1 VAGSGRRASWPRRRR
16 LSRRVSRALDTVR
29 ITAGKVRATAWA
41 RWVGVAMRTLL
52 VTAAALVVGNIAAL
66 QFGHTEGKVGPA
78 TIEVTHDLLG
88 STLRGG
94 QVVGDVEPA
103 GTVRFE
109 DIFTS
114 PLHTELRIRGIDQAQ
129 ALSLRNDFGSSGAAQ
144 DLEDRLLGQARSL
157 LIRSAIVSTLW
168 FVAGSAV
175 GALAT
180 LGVLA
185 LLSRR
190 LVGHVRRRRAWWG
203 VGALTA
209 GALVVSLGIFGA
221 AAGTLRTDGLARPQL
236 TGYLSQADT
245 LLRATGTSLSDYQD
259 HSKRLSSWLNQL
271 AETQRQFTQFS
282 TRPTDDGLLRF
293 LVISD
298 VHSRPCAYD
307 RVRTIAQVFG
317 VAFVINAGDETEWGS
332 GLESSL
338 LPGDSCAPRSR
349 PSYLTDVDGK
359 AIQVFQVKGNHDS
372 ASTMATL
379 AAEANVTVLDH
390 SGATVTTVVQNAEVT
405 VSLYG
410 IGDTRFTPDDGLVG
424 KKEGTSSP
432 LGGKGLTAAL
442 DVAQANANIVITHDP
457 KAYTE
462 MDDAYPSCLSDAS
475 LLIAGHTHKEDTSKR
490 IEDVPLLVNGTTG
503 GGGLRTAEGG
513 NSGQA
518 SVMTVVYMDPVS
530 KQIVRYGVVSVD
542 NDGSFSY
549 TVTLP
554 SDAQE
559 VDGKAPAR

>member
-1 VAGSGRRASWPRRRR
+1 MAEGAPLARGHARLRLRRRA
-16 LSRRVSRALDTVR
+16 SRALDTAR
-29 ITAGKVRATAWA
+29 IRAGKVWAAPAVQRAWLVV
-41 RWVGVAMRTLL
+41 RLLL
-52 VTAAALVVGNIAAL
+52 VTAVALAVGNTAAL

-88 STLRGG
+88 STFNGG
-94 QVVGDVEPA
+94 QVIGDVEPA

-114 PLHTELRIRGIDQAQ
+114 PLLTELRIRGIDQAE
-129 ALSLRNDFGSSGAAQ
+129 ALSLRYDFDSQAAAQ
-144 DLEDRLLGQARSL
+144 GLEDRLLSQARSL

-168 FVAGSAV
+168 FVAGAAV
-175 GALAT
+175 GALAA

-190 LVGHVRRRRAWWG
+190 LVGHVLRRRAWKA
-203 VGALTA
+203 VGGLTA
-209 GALVVSLGIFGA
+209 VSLVVSLGVFGA
-221 AAGTLRTDGLARPQL
+221 AAGTLRPDGLARPQL

-298 VHSRPCAYD
+298 VHSRPCTYD

-317 VAFVINAGDETEWGS
+317 VAFVVNAGDETEWGS
-332 GLESSL
+332 DLESSL
-338 LPGDSCAPRSR
+338 LTGDSCAPRSR
-349 PSYLTDVDGK
+349 ASYLTDVDGEP
-359 AIQVFQVKGNHDS
+359 IQVFQVKGNHDS
-372 ASTMATL
+372 AATMATL
-379 AAEANVTVLDH
+379 AAEPNVTVLDH

-432 LGGKGLTAAL
+432 LGGKGFTAAR

-457 KAYTE
+457 KAFAE
-462 MDDAYPSCLSDAS
+462 MDDAYPSCFSDAS

-490 IEDVPLLVNGTTG
+490 IEDVPLLINGTTG

-518 SVMTVVYMDPVS
+518 SVMTVVYMDPSS
-530 KQIVRYGVVSVD
+530 KQIVRYGIVSVD

-559 VDGKAPAR
+559 VSDTPAR